1 MRQQMK
7 KTSDS
12 MLKAIN
18 KYNAKN
24 TKQYVVKLN
33 RNTDED
39 LINFLDQLENKQGFI
54 KNLLR
59 QHLQNEK

>member
-1 MRQQMK
+1 MK

-12 MLKAIN
+12 QLRAIN

>member
-1 MRQQMK
+1 MK